1 MNRTTVLWGKW
12 SPGCRCLVERRGTT
26 AYLVSRFEL
35 DPQGMSTVDKGH
47 HPETHERL
55 WGSLAG
61 PFCFERTSELMGS
74 IPEAWQAPL
83 RQEAHP

>member
-1 MNRTTVLWGKW
+1 M
-12 SPGCRCLVERRGTT
+12 PGGT
-26 AYLVSRFEL
+26 AWDHGHLVSRFEL
-35 DPQGMSTVDKGH
+35 NAEGMSTVDKGH

-61 PFCFERTSELMGS
+61 PFRFERTSEITTS
-74 IPEAWQAPL
+74 IPEGWTAPL